1 MAVFTAKKINRLN
14 RFSRT
19 NPSEIRAYF
28 TMSASR
34 EKHASKHSD
43 LRSAAVSAFAA
54 PLEDLA
60 AQPRLTHIRSMETNF
75 FIFRER
81 LAIACRLRGITYD
94 QLCSSIGLGGR
105 RTVHLEHAGL
115 RALDIYRLA
124 QIADR
129 LDVSIDWLLGRSKGM
144 ELREKQCQ
152 GEIG

>member
-1 MAVFTAKKINRLN
+1 M
-14 RFSRT
+14 
-19 NPSEIRAYF
+19 
-28 TMSASR
+28 
-34 EKHASKHSD
+34 
-43 LRSAAVSAFAA
+43 LRSNKPVFPNKSERE
-54 PLEDLA
+54 L
-60 AQPRLTHIRSMETNF
+60 RLFHDFREQREAREQARRSTKCRRKCVWRRRCRILWRSLG
-75 FIFRER
+75 IFRER

-105 RTVHLEHAGL
+105 RTVDLEHAGL

-129 LDVSIDWLLGRSKGM
+129 LDVSIDWLLGRSKAM